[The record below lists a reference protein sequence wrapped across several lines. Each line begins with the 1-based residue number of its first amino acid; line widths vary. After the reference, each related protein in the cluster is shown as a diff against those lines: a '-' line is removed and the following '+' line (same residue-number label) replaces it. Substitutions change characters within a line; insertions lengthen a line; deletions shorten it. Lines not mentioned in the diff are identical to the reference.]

1 MNSIPTS
8 RFARGLAIVIFLAET
23 LALTGIVSAPALAEY
38 PTRVIKEKVP
48 RSTPK
53 QATAL
58 LNTAVDYMEKHTPQQ
73 AYAAF
78 NDPKGK
84 FVRNDLYVFVVGLD
98 GIMHAHGGSPKGL
111 VGMDVTGLEDASGK
125 LLIRDI
131 ISTAKEVGAGTIDYV
146 WRNPATNRVENK
158 TTQFKRVGENVVA
171 VGSYVQ
177 RSTPEQA
184 QDFLEKAITEVKK
197 FGSAAAFK
205 EFNDRHGAFVHDD
218 LYAFVI
224 GIEDTRFYAMGASPD
239 LVGNNVDKLRDAEG
253 KFIVRD
259 MIKLATEQGSA
270 TYDYVWRNPET
281 NKVEDKHS
289 LIQRVGKYVIGVGY
303 YTK

>member
-1 MNSIPTS
+1 MKIIPTS
-8 RFARGLAIVIFLAET
+8 RFARGLAIVIFVAEG
-23 LALTGIVSAPALAEY
+23 LALAGITSTPALAEY
-38 PTRVIKEKVP
+38 PTRAVKQNAP

-58 LNTAVDYMEKHTPQQ
+58 LNAAVDYMASHTPQQ
-73 AYAAF
+73 AYATF
-78 NDPKGK
+78 NDQKGR
-84 FVRNDLYVFVVGLD
+84 FVRDDLYVFVVGLD
-98 GIMHAHGGSPKGL
+98 GIMHAHGGAPKGL

-125 LLIRDI
+125 LLIREMLV
-131 ISTAKEVGAGTIDYV
+131 TAKEVGAGTIDYV
-146 WRNPATNRVENK
+146 WRNPVTNRVENK
-158 TTQFKRVGENVVA
+158 TTQFKRVGDNVVA

-177 RSTPEQA
+177 RSTAEQT
-184 QDFLEKAITEVKK
+184 QDFLEKAINEVKK

-205 EFNDRHGAFVHDD
+205 EFNDRRGAFVHDD
-218 LYAFVI
+218 LYVFVV
-224 GIEDTRFYAMGASPD
+224 GIEDSRFYAMGASPD

>member
-1 MNSIPTS
+1 MTFIRTS
-8 RFARGLAIVIFLAET
+8 TLPRILAILVFVAET
-23 LALTGIVSAPALAEY
+23 IALAGILAAPAQAEY
-38 PTRVIKEKVP
+38 PTRVVKKNAP

-58 LNTAVDYMEKHTPQQ
+58 LNTAVDYMGTHTPQQ

-78 NDPKGK
+78 NDQKGK
-84 FVRNDLYVFVVGLD
+84 FVKNDLYVFVVGFD
-98 GIMHAHGGSPKGL
+98 GIMRAHGGAPKGL

-125 LLIRDI
+125 LLIREMLDI
-131 ISTAKEVGAGTIDYV
+131 AKEVGAGTIDYV

-158 TTQFKRVGENVVA
+158 TTQFKRLGENVVA

-184 QDFLEKAITEVKK
+184 QDFLEKAIAEIKRL
-197 FGSAAAFK
+197 GSAAAFK
-205 EFNDRHGAFVHDD
+205 EFNDRQGNFIHDD
-218 LYAFVI
+218 LYVFVV

-239 LVGNNVDKLRDAEG
+239 LVGNNVEKLRDAEG

-259 MIKLATEQGSA
+259 MIKLAKEQGSA
-270 TYDYVWRNPET
+270 TYDYVWRNPAD

-289 LIQRVGKYVIGVGY
+289 LIQRVGQYVIGVGY

>member
-1 MNSIPTS
+1 MKFIPVKTL
-8 RFARGLAIVIFLAET
+8 ARILAMLIFVAEAI
-23 LALTGIVSAPALAEY
+23 ALTGIVAAPAQAEY
-38 PTRVIKEKVP
+38 PTRVVKQKAQ

-58 LNTAVDYMEKHTPQQ
+58 LNAATDYLASHTPQQ

-78 NDPKGK
+78 NDQKGR

-98 GIMHAHGGSPKGL
+98 GIMRAHGGAPKGL

-125 LLIRDI
+125 LLIREI
-131 ISTAKEVGAGTIDYV
+131 ITTAKEVGAGTIEYV
-146 WRNPATNRVENK
+146 WRNPSTNRVENK
-158 TTQFKRVGENVVA
+158 VTQFKRVGENVVA

-177 RSTPEQA
+177 RSTSEQA
-184 QDFLEKAITEVKK
+184 RDFLEKSTSEIAKL
-197 FGSAAAFK
+197 GADAAFK
-205 EFNDRHGAFVHDD
+205 EFNDTHGRFVRDD
-218 LYAFVI
+218 LYVFVI
-224 GIEDTRFYAMGASPD
+224 GVDDSRYYAMGASPD

-259 MIKLATEQGSA
+259 MIKLAKEQGSA
-270 TYDYVWRNPET
+270 TYDYMWRNPAD